1 MRGIPPYLSLL
12 KQAAAAWSNDRAASM
27 GAALAF
33 YSAFSLAPLLIIVI
47 AVAGM
52 IFGVD
57 AARGAVSAQLGTL
70 LGPVGADALQKLLM
84 AASNEGSGVVATVI
98 GVAVLLVGA
107 TTVLVELQDDLD
119 RIWEAPPRK
128 ESGLKSMLRARLIS
142 FGLILGIGF
151 LLVVSL
157 VVGSTLAALAHHWR
171 ISVSNAR
178 ALFALDFALT
188 IVVFTVLFA
197 ILFKWLPYV
206 KIAWRDVWAGALL
219 TAVLFNVGRLAI
231 GWYLG
236 SGATAST
243 YAAAGSFVVLLLWLY
258 YSAQIFLFGAEF
270 TWVHAKHRTRPQ
282 PSLPATAKTQSADV
296 ADRPHAPPL

>member
-12 KQAAAAWSNDRAASM
+12 KQAAAAWSKDHAASM

-57 AARGAVSAQLGTL
+57 AARGAVVDQLGTL
-70 LGPVGADALQKLLM
+70 LGPAGAEALQKLLV
-84 AASNEGSGVVATVI
+84 AASSENSGVLATII

-119 RIWEAPPRK
+119 RIWEAPPRN
-128 ESGLKSMLRARLIS
+128 ESGLKTIVRARLLS

-171 ISVSNAR
+171 ISVTNAR
-178 ALFALDFALT
+178 LLFAIDF
-188 IVVFTVLFA
+188 IVSIGVFTVLFA
-197 ILFKWLPYV
+197 ILYKWLPYV
-206 KIAWRDVWAGALL
+206 KIAWRDVWAGALM
-219 TAVLFNVGRLAI
+219 TAILFNVGRL
-231 GWYLG
+231 
-236 SGATAST
+236 
-243 YAAAGSFVVLLLWLY
+243 
-258 YSAQIFLFGAEF
+258 
-270 TWVHAKHRTRPQ
+270 
-282 PSLPATAKTQSADV
+282 
-296 ADRPHAPPL
+296 